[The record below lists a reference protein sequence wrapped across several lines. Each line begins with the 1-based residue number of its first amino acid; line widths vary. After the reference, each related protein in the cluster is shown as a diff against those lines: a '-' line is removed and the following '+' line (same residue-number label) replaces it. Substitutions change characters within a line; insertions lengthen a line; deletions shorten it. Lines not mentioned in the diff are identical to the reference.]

1 MHVTK
6 ILSTHNH
13 SFGTTSMRS
22 CSSYGT
28 NVPDGDS
35 TPSPW
40 YLVQVVDGYVGNPA
54 AFPARPFCW
63 SVQAV
68 FARFARCGHIWETHG
83 SAGATVGVGYGTAL
97 AAGIQ
102 RLQRVKRPSTQTTA
116 RACMHGRPPCRPNS
130 PRLHDHACTVSTGRS
145 NDALALPVALAFASS
160 HNPWVTAGP
169 RRRRRTHLSWMPPA
183 FGFGC
188 VRLVEFQLISAD

>member
-130 PRLHDHACTVSTGRS
+130 PRLHDHARA
-145 NDALALPVALAFASS
+145 DARMHAQSARAAATTRLHCPL
-160 HNPWVTAGP
+160 
-169 RRRRRTHLSWMPPA
+169 HLHLHRLITP
-183 FGFGC
+183 
-188 VRLVEFQLISAD
+188 RLVVKIFGKKILIALFIVIW